1 MREAAAGSGSS
12 NIQDFRDMMEY
23 QEKKIK
29 DLSNFDDKLMQEKEK
44 NIKKDVQMEEKAKR
58 ENKRTPHLT
67 NLSEDPNLSQLVYYG
82 MTSFPV
88 TVGRKSQEPLP
99 NIVLGGLNVQR
110 NHAQFILLPKGLIK
124 FEVNVNDAKVPSRT
138 LVNGLP
144 LKDGSSQIL
153 HHLDTIYF
161 GPG

>member
-1 MREAAAGSGSS
+1 
-12 NIQDFRDMMEY
+12 MMEY

-110 NHAQFILLPKGLIK
+110 NHAQFILLPKGLI
-124 FEVNVNDAKVPSRT
+124 
-138 LVNGLP
+138 
-144 LKDGSSQIL
+144 
-153 HHLDTIYF
+153 
-161 GPG
+161 